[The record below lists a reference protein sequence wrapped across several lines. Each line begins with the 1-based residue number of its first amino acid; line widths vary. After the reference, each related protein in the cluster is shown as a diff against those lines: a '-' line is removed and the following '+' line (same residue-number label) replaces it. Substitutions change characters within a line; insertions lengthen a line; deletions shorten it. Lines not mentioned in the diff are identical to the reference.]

1 MEHKDIQERA
11 PTREII
17 MVRRNQNRFIPNR
30 KLTPFQKRLR
40 EVAGKQ
46 IDLTLSNHARKR
58 FVERMGM
65 TYKQIKEQY
74 GDPSVIKMTI
84 PQEYAYL
91 NDVQDPIRRSID
103 FETMTFQIIQAR
115 AKFVI
120 AWNVDEEGKETWTA
134 ITFYWMS
141 RA

>member
-1 MEHKDIQERA
+1 MEHKDAQERA

-30 KLTPFQKRLR
+30 RLTPFQKRLR

-91 NDVQDPIRRSID
+91 NDVQDPIRRTID

-115 AKFVI
+115 AKFII
-120 AWNVDEEGKETWTA
+120 AWDVDEEGKETWTA

>member
-1 MEHKDIQERA
+1 
-11 PTREII
+11 
-17 MVRRNQNRFIPNR
+17 MVRRNQNRYIPTSR
-30 KLTPFQKRLR
+30 LTPLENRLR

-65 TYKQIKEQY
+65 TYKQMKKQY

-84 PQEYAYL
+84 PQEYVYL
-91 NDVQDPIRRSID
+91 NDVRDPIRETLD
-103 FETMTFQIIQAR
+103 FETMTFQIIQSR
-115 AKFVI
+115 AKFII
-120 AWNVDEEGKETWTA
+120 AWDIDEEGKETWTA

>member
-91 NDVQDPIRRSID
+91 NDVQDSIRRSID

>member
-1 MEHKDIQERA
+1 
-11 PTREII
+11 
-17 MVRRNQNRFIPNR
+17 MVRRNRNRFIPTYR
-30 KLTPFQKRLR
+30 LTPLEKRLR
-40 EVAGKQ
+40 KVAGKQ

-65 TYKQIKEQY
+65 TYKQMKKQY
-74 GDPSVIKMTI
+74 GDPSVIKMTV
-84 PQEYAYL
+84 PQEYFYL
-91 NDVQDPIRRSID
+91 NDVRDPIRRTID
-103 FETMTFQIIQAR
+103 FETMTFQIIQNR
-115 AKFVI
+115 AKFII

>member
-1 MEHKDIQERA
+1 
-11 PTREII
+11 

-30 KLTPFQKRLR
+30 RLTPFQKRLR

-46 IDLTLSNHARKR
+46 IDLTLSKHARKR

-65 TYKQIKEQY
+65 TYKQMKEQY

-91 NDVQDPIRRSID
+91 NDVKDPIRRSID

-115 AKFVI
+115 AKFII
-120 AWNVDEEGKETWTA
+120 AWDVDEEGKETWTA